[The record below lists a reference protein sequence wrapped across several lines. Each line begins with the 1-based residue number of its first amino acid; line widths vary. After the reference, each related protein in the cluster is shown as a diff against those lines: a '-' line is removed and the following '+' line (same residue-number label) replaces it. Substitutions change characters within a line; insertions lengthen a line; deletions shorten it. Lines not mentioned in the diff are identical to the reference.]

1 MQVPADATCVVVQ
14 NVEGV
19 PDSEAADFSSI
30 TRFAVG
36 DDEGWP
42 LLAYIN
48 GKSAG
53 RVGACA
59 QHGPHRFT
67 GVEWQA
73 PLEAACVLHFESCP
87 YSRWAAKF
95 THYAATTSR
104 PSKIPFQFYV
114 DSIECCRKHVAV
126 RVRALAPAG
135 PPAAGPTGAPCV
147 AQEPSR
153 LRSFWRKRKMRHYL
167 REAETVL
174 TISHLGLAPEVR
186 ERLTRQRRRGLRASR
201 AQTTL
206 WLSEAPSD

>member
-1 MQVPADATCVVVQ
+1 MRRSHARAPTCPRADSLRHLCNDGSDELWLDRPIVGHKNGWCVMDLGGWDVPGNDRRQHQCDRGTSGEEYGFDCVDQ
-14 NVEGV
+14 GIS
-19 PDSEAADFSSI
+19 P
-30 TRFAVG
+30 G
-36 DDEGWP
+36 CYDE
-42 LLAYIN
+42 
-48 GKSAG
+48 
-53 RVGACA
+53 
-59 QHGPHRFT
+59 
-67 GVEWQA
+67 
-73 PLEAACVLHFESCP
+73 
-87 YSRWAAKF
+87 
-95 THYAATTSR
+95 
-104 PSKIPFQFYV
+104 YV

-206 WLSEAPSD
+206 WLSGAPSD